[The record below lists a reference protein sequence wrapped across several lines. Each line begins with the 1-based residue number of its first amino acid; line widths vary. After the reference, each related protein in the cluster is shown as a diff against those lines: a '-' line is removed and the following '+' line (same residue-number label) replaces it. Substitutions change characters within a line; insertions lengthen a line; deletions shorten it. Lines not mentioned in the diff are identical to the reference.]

1 MERWLIFIQ
10 ISPDLLSYTTWNSLS
25 MATDRKRKYR
35 ANMYSD
41 PDLAGTENDNPWL
54 ISTFFKSWENS
65 RCNNVNHHLLRYC
78 NFFRYRL
85 KFGCSKYQK
94 GVGGCHVHV
103 GLWPPPLPSP
113 HIYTLQT
120 MFSLEPPSQNFLS
133 GSANGMDGSCNL
145 YTKVSEVCQ
154 FFSFLNIKLYIFK
167 IENQPF
173 AKNRKK
179 VHYVTNGPIFKDL
192 DR

>member
-41 PDLAGTENDNPWL
+41 PDLAGTENDNHWL

-65 RCNNVNHHLLRYC
+65 RCNNFNHHLLRYC

-103 GLWPPPLPSP
+103 GLWPPPPLPT
-113 HIYTLQT
+113 HIHFPSNPLPRIFCLDPRMGWTVHAIFTLK
-120 MFSLEPPSQNFLS
+120 SQKYVNF
-133 GSANGMDGSCNL
+133 
-145 YTKVSEVCQ
+145 
-154 FFSFLNIKLYIFK
+154 FLFWISSYIFLK
-167 IENQPF
+167 L
-173 AKNRKK
+173 K
-179 VHYVTNGPIFKDL
+179 TNLLQRIVK
-192 DR
+192 RYIM